1 MAVRKQETE
10 TFLVYDERSE
20 TLPVQTAD
28 LSAVLTAQAGIT
40 ILPTLPQEF
49 IKAEKNLETLGFFT
63 PSSNWTK
70 DAKKKIISF
79 TKTEGNKR
87 VKVSAIILP
96 SAEYGLPDT
105 SDLDKYRA
113 FQKILSEEL
122 IRNGKVPKHITFTS
136 TELIEAMGERKQ
148 SDRGG
153 KLYQEVR
160 DWLMRMKLTGIQS
173 EGAVWLAGKKAWVTD
188 TVSVFDRVIAYGQEL
203 EDGTIADCHHVWL
216 SDWQLENINEFWL
229 LSIDYDLY
237 KQLRKPIA
245 KSLLPLLQIGF
256 YASGGTYTKRYDE
269 LCQFLGITTH
279 KKYSYIKQQLEPS
292 FKELRGKGFLAKWDY
307 DENEL
312 YKTYNITWQ
321 AGDRFYEAQELLRER
336 EKRLIMPAKSMPK
349 RITKPKQK
357 PYLSAVPAQAGKAQQ
372 PEAKSAALPEPEVLF
387 EPTQEPEIEPET
399 FLVYDGRSETTP
411 EPLTKEQADLVNKL
425 VGLNVS
431 RVVALDLVRYFD
443 NEFIK
448 KWTEAIH
455 YTDANDKAAYL
466 VKAIREDWLL
476 PEKWLTS
483 KEQEKKKAEMEKFK
497 QLEEE
502 RQREKERKRK
512 EEAEKLNKI
521 YNSLSPDRKE
531 EVDFEAEKRL
541 SFIAREWI
549 NEGRVDSPIV
559 QAERKSKREEVLKEW
574 LKEGKIESEGEQI

>member
-28 LSAVLTAQAGIT
+28 LSAVLTEQAGIT

-49 IKAEKNLETLGFFT
+49 VKAEKNLETLGFFT
-63 PSSNWTK
+63 PSSNWTR
-70 DAKKKIISF
+70 DTKKKVISF
-79 TKTEGNKR
+79 TKTAGNKR
-87 VKVSAIILP
+87 VKASVIIFP
-96 SAEYGLPDT
+96 SAEHGLPDT

-113 FQKILSEEL
+113 FQKIMSDEL
-122 IRNGKVPKHITFTS
+122 IRNGKVPKHITFS
-136 TELIEAMGERKQ
+136 SADLIEAIGKKQ
-148 SDRGG
+148 GKGG
-153 KLYQEVR
+153 KLYKEIK
-160 DWLMRMKLTGIQS
+160 DWLMKMVLTGIQS
-173 EGAVWLAGKKAWVTD
+173 EGAVWLAGQKVWVND
-188 TVSVFDRVIAYGQEL
+188 TVHVFERAITCGQKL
-203 EDGTIADCHHVWL
+203 DDGTIADCHHVWL
-216 SDWQLENINEFWL
+216 SDWQLENINELYL
-229 LSIDYDLY
+229 LSIDYDLH
-237 KQLRKPIA
+237 KQLRRPIA

-269 LCQFLGITTH
+269 LCQFLGITNH
-279 KKYSYIKQQLEPS
+279 KKYSYIKRQLEPS
-292 FKELRGKGFLAKWDY
+292 FKELQEKGFLADWNY
-307 DENEL
+307 DENKFH
-312 YKTYNITWQ
+312 KTYNITWQ

-336 EKRLIMPAKSMPK
+336 ERKLIMPAKSMPK

-357 PYLSAVPAQAGKAQQ
+357 PYKAQQ
-372 PEAKSAALPEPEVLF
+372 PEAKSATLPEPEVLF

-574 LKEGKIESEGEQI
+574 LKEGKIESEGEQM